1 MTAGTLTLSTG
12 AVGML
17 LGLVI
22 WYRLWA
28 DSDATRRDRGAFAW
42 LAVIPAAAAVAY
54 ALMALDVGTIS
65 VGGVAVP
72 VPRYVDWLVTT
83 PVLIGYAAYAA
94 GASRR
99 TIGWIVAVDAAM
111 IVIGWAG
118 VVTAGTTRV
127 AAFAVSSLCYVGLLY
142 ALYAVLPAVAAD
154 QGGTRRR
161 LFEVLQNHVGLL
173 WVAYPVVWA
182 AGPLGFG
189 YVETLGVTVLV
200 TFMDV
205 MAKTPYVYFVSV
217 HRSAFGDAAEPTE
230 SETTASPGGAATA
243 TDGGDPTAD

>member
-1 MTAGTLTLSTG
+1 MVTAETLTLSFG

-17 LGLVI
+17 FGLVI

-28 DSDATRRDRGAFAW
+28 SSDAARRERGAFAW
-42 LAVIPAAAAVAY
+42 LAVIPVAAAIAY
-54 ALMALDVGTIS
+54 ALMTLDIGVIS
-65 VGGVAVP
+65 VGGIAVP

-118 VVTAGTTRV
+118 VVTTGTARL
-127 AAFAVSSLCYVGLLY
+127 ASFAVSSLCYVGLLY
-142 ALYAVLPAVAAD
+142 ALYGVLPGVAAE

-217 HRSAFGDAAEPTE
+217 HRSAFDDPDPASGETTDLPGGTPTVADGGEPT
-230 SETTASPGGAATA
+230 
-243 TDGGDPTAD
+243 GD